1 MKKHIPSIALLGNPN
16 SGKSSLFNYLTGLR
30 QDVSNFPGV
39 TVEKKSAVIE
49 LSAGQKVEII
59 DFPGT
64 YSLFPNALEERI
76 VVSSLLNPA
85 DDNHPDLVIYVAD
98 ASQLERHLLLATQ
111 IKDLGLPMLFL
122 VNMVDV
128 VFDGGGSVDE
138 QRIASFLHCS
148 VLAVSLRNGYQ
159 LDQIEDAVLLSM
171 KESADNT
178 DTRIYKLTEP
188 EAQVAAAVGNLTGD
202 KNVYRSKLLAH
213 HVEWLPF
220 LSDEVKDGIRRNIQ
234 TTGFKNI
241 PLQVTETMKRYEQFG
256 EIARKSV
263 QTGSQKQV
271 TFTDRLDRIITNR
284 YAGPVLFF
292 IVMFFVFQSI
302 YSLAAYPMDL
312 IESVFTSISVWAG
325 NFLPVSWWT
334 DLLVNGLLPG
344 LAGVVVFV
352 PQIAI
357 LFFLIALLEES
368 GYMSRAVFMFDGIM
382 QRFGM
387 NGRSIV
393 SLISSGACAIP
404 AIMSTRTISNHKERL
419 ITILVSPLISCS
431 ARIPVYAILIGFVV
445 PDETLMGFVNL
456 QGLVFMGLYVL
467 GILGAFLSAL
477 VIKAFVTSD
486 APSFLLMEMPDYK
499 SPIWRNVFLT
509 VYEKVTSF
517 VLGAGKV
524 ILVISVLL
532 WFLASYGPSGAL
544 EQAEEQAITAFEVQ
558 GAGDMS
564 KEDMIAAYKIQQSY
578 IGIMGRFIEPAI
590 EPLGFDWKIGIALLT
605 SFAAREVFVGTMATI
620 YSIGNTDDEKTIR
633 EKMASEVRASD
644 GSNLYS
650 PATSLSLLLFYVFA
664 MQCMSTMAVVRRE
677 TGTWKWP
684 VVQFLFMGLL
694 AYASAFIAFQGLA

>member
-1 MKKHIPSIALLGNPN
+1 MKKHLPRIALIGNPN
-16 SGKSSLFNYLTGLR
+16 AGKSSLFNYLTGLR
-30 QDVSNFPGV
+30 QQVSNFPGV

-49 LSAGQKVEII
+49 LPDGQKAEII

-76 VVSSLLNPA
+76 VVSALLNPK
-85 DDNHPDLVIYVAD
+85 DKNHPDLVIYVAD

-111 IKDLGLPMLFL
+111 IRDLGIPMLFL
-122 VNMVDV
+122 LNMVDV
-128 VFDGGGSVDE
+128 VLDVGGTIE
-138 QRIASFLHCS
+138 NQQIASFLHCRA
-148 VLAVSLRNGYQ
+148 LAVSLRSGYQ
-159 LDQIEDAVLLSM
+159 LDQITEAVLFCLQQPQNSPDKKIYELS
-171 KESADNT
+171 ES
-178 DTRIYKLTEP
+178 
-188 EAQVAAAVGNLTGD
+188 EARVAAAVSNLTGD
-202 KNVYRSKLLAH
+202 KNPYRSKLLAH
-213 HVEWLPF
+213 HAEWLTF
-220 LSDEVKDGIRRNIQ
+220 LSEEVKDGIRSQMQ

-241 PLQVTETMKRYEQFG
+241 PFQVLETMKRYEQFG
-256 EIARKSV
+256 VVARNSV
-263 QTGSQKQV
+263 QTRSQKEV
-271 TFTDRLDRIITNR
+271 TFTERLDRVITNR
-284 YAGPVLFF
+284 YAGPILFF

-312 IESVFTSISVWAG
+312 IESVFTNISVWAG
-325 NFLPVSWWT
+325 NFLPASWWS

-387 NGRSIV
+387 NGRSMV

-404 AIMSTRTISNHKERL
+404 AIMSTRTISNQKERL

-445 PDETLMGFVNL
+445 PDETVLGFVNL

-509 VYEKVTSF
+509 VYEKVISF

-532 WFLASYGPSGAL
+532 WFLASYGPSGAFD
-544 EQAEEQAITAFEVQ
+544 QAEQQAVAAFESQVP
-558 GAGDMS
+558 GDMS
-564 KEDMIAAYKIQQSY
+564 QEDMIAAYKIQSSY

-633 EKMASEVRASD
+633 QKMASEVRVSD
-644 GSNLYS
+644 GSMLYS
-650 PATSLSLLLFYVFA
+650 PSTSLSLLLFYVFA
-664 MQCMSTMAVVRRE
+664 MQCISTMAVVRRE

-694 AYASAFIAFQGLA
+694 AYTSAFIAFQSFS